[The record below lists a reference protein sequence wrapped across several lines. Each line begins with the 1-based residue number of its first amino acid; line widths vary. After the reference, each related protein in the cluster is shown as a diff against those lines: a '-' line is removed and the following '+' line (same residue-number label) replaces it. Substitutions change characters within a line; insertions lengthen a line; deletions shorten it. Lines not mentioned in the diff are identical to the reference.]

1 MQKAALLGGIGGVSQ
16 GEAGR
21 PMGFTQS
28 TPNSSSLFTK
38 REGVGALV
46 VR

>member
-16 GEAGR
+16 GEAGLS
-21 PMGFTQS
+21 MGFTQS
-28 TPNSSSLFTK
+28 APNSSSLFTK
-38 REGVGALV
+38 REGLEALV